1 MIKTKKNIDFIKNIC
16 QDISCVKCGC
26 GGMADAADSK
36 SAGGDFVRVR
46 VPLSALQR
54 IFLREYPF
62 FMQRMLDI
70 TGNARYDR

>member
-1 MIKTKKNIDFIKNIC
+1 
-16 QDISCVKCGC
+16 
-26 GGMADAADSK
+26 MADAADSK

-62 FMQRMLDI
+62 FMPIMLDM
-70 TGNARYDR
+70 TDNDKHNS

>member
-1 MIKTKKNIDFIKNIC
+1 
-16 QDISCVKCGC
+16 
-26 GGMADAADSK
+26 MADAADSK

-62 FMQRMLDI
+62 FMQIMINIADYYRHIKMFYMMN
-70 TGNARYDR
+70 GGEKC